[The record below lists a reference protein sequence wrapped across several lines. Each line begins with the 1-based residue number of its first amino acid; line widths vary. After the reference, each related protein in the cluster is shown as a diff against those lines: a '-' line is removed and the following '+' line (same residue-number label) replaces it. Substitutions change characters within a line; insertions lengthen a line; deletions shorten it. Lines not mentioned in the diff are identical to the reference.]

1 MALAA
6 CNNSPAPPP
15 TAAPATAVSSPAVR
29 AREAT
34 RRSDWKAAAPLFREA
49 LAAAPN
55 DLSLHYELAVV
66 ATYLEDRD
74 EATREFRWVLANA
87 SPDSMEYRAA
97 QSWLADAGSP
107 AATSP
112 TPAATAAAATGTQPV
127 LHVERAG
134 DAGLYGRVTWSSEP
148 GGPHSTR
155 RMQVHLTGLPN
166 SPTTDQRYTVRTDEE
181 GRYEFKR
188 IVGGAY
194 KLSNRVAGKPTWR
207 LRVDL
212 EAGRDTALDLDPGNS
227 ITVRDDFPDQ
237 AR

>member
-6 CNNSPAPPP
+6 CNNPPPPPP
-15 TAAPATAVSSPAVR
+15 TAAPAAAVSSPAVR
-29 AREAT
+29 ARDAV
-34 RRSDWKAAAPLFREA
+34 RRSDWNAAAPLFREA

-66 ATYLEDRD
+66 ATYLENRD
-74 EATREFRWVLANA
+74 EATREFRWVVANA

-97 QSWLADAGSP
+97 KGWLADTGSP
-107 AATSP
+107 AAASP
-112 TPAATAAAATGTQPV
+112 APGATAAGAPGPQPV
-127 LHVERAG
+127 LHVERTG

-188 IVGGAY
+188 IVGGPY
-194 KLSNRVAGKPTWR
+194 RLSNRVAGKPTWR